1 MIAKYWQKVGL
12 ILVIIACL
20 FNVVIKIVSKVS
32 IRDELE
38 ASALYVQSSQYD
50 QEYNETK

>member
-38 ASALYVQSSQYD
+38 ASALYVQSRQYD